1 MEIEKLPEHSE
12 EKKPEQS
19 GQWLWKNLKPFGCIL
34 CLLLMVLMLV
44 ICFTTGRDPVK
55 GYEAP
60 QSTEYYAGNLTEL
73 VSELEENVL
82 PRLEGIVSCELSDGK
97 VAITIEER
105 VFASSRGA
113 VLRYFDSSLFEFI
126 ME

>member
-1 MEIEKLPEHSE
+1 METERLPQRFE

-34 CLLLMVLMLV
+34 CLGLMVLMLL
-44 ICFTTGRDPVK
+44 ICFTAGRDPIP

-60 QSTEYYAGNLTEL
+60 QSTEYYSEHLAEL
-73 VSELEENVL
+73 ESELEANVL
-82 PRLEGIVSCELSDGK
+82 PQLEGVVSCELSGDK
-97 VAITIEER
+97 VLVTVSEES
-105 VFASSRGA
+105 FAATRSA
-113 VLRYFDSSLFEFI
+113 VLRYFDAGLFEFI